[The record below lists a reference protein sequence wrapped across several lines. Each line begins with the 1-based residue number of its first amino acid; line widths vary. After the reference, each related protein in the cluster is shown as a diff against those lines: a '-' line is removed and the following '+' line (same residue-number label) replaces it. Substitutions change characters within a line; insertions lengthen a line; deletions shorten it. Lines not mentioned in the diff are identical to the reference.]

1 MGLLAHQAL
10 ETQLR
15 ICGRPS
21 SSPFLNVTRAAC
33 SATVTVAEHTCRI
46 KHIYHA
52 ISIYNEL
59 DDDLAHIHINTSP
72 EIGQDM
78 ANSTSHDL
86 RSHPGMLATVRGST
100 LQGNRPRHSLATH
113 LKARF

>member
-1 MGLLAHQAL
+1 MWPALLESVL
-10 ETQLR
+10 ECNTSSVLR
-15 ICGRPS
+15 YC
-21 SSPFLNVTRAAC
+21 
-33 SATVTVAEHTCRI
+33 HCR
-46 KHIYHA
+46 IYHA

-100 LQGNRPRHSLATH
+100 LQGNRPRHSLAAH